1 MTSAQKRKLSRHKN
15 KLSELSIEENSEE
28 EKDRHNSEMRFPRR
42 IDNSD
47 FIDSRR
53 TNWGQMDQ
61 VKKMILVDPR
71 MFERLNSV
79 NDDIRV
85 KLIMDKM
92 TNAKDVVLSSLDS
105 DMSNILIDPYL
116 TDDKKVQRYFSAQT
130 RYNLTNAP
138 ASRDESAENGEK
150 RIPRDLLIIIIISYL
165 YFIIMKLINL
175 LLLINN

>member
-1 MTSAQKRKLSRHKN
+1 
-15 KLSELSIEENSEE
+15 
-28 EKDRHNSEMRFPRR
+28 
-42 IDNSD
+42 
-47 FIDSRR
+47 
-53 TNWGQMDQ
+53 MDQ

-85 KLIMDKM
+85 KLIMDKI

-150 RIPRDLLIIIIISYL
+150 RIPRDLLIIIIISY
-165 YFIIMKLINL
+165 
-175 LLLINN
+175 